1 MLLYLRMTPE
11 EPYLNLKDM
20 FRLAVIIPTYNNPLT
35 LANVVEGVLKYS
47 SDIIVVDDGSDIE
60 GASVATQLKGVI
72 LIRHSKNRG
81 KGPALSTGL
90 RRARELGFS
99 HALTFDADGQHF
111 PEDIPGIVKAAE
123 EEPHVLWIGS
133 RELGCK
139 NMPRKNT
146 FANKFS
152 NFWFRAETGINL
164 SDTQSGLR
172 IYPLEKLSSIRIIS
186 GRYEWELEII
196 VRAAW
201 MGIDV
206 RNYPIKVY
214 YPPEGE
220 RVSHFKPI
228 KDFTRIS
235 LLNTVLTFIALLWWW
250 PLRFFKWFTKENI
263 KKFIKNHI
271 TESKESNLKIASSV
285 GLGLFF
291 GISPLWGYQ
300 MIAAVATAH
309 LLKLNK
315 VLTLVSSNISIP
327 PMIPFIL
334 YGSFLAGSLI
344 LGEPLNVLPS
354 ELSLESISGS
364 LKQYLIGSFAFAIL
378 AGLSGMFTAYIFLS
392 IFRRR
397 EV

>member
-1 MLLYLRMTPE
+1 M
-11 EPYLNLKDM
+11 
-20 FRLAVIIPTYNNPLT
+20 
-35 LANVVEGVLKYS
+35 
-47 SDIIVVDDGSDIE
+47 
-60 GASVATQLKGVI
+60 
-72 LIRHSKNRG
+72 
-81 KGPALSTGL
+81 
-90 RRARELGFS
+90 
-99 HALTFDADGQHF
+99 
-111 PEDIPGIVKAAE
+111 
-123 EEPHVLWIGS
+123 
-133 RELGCK
+133 
-139 NMPRKNT
+139 
-146 FANKFS
+146 
-152 NFWFRAETGINL
+152 
-164 SDTQSGLR
+164 
-172 IYPLEKLSSIRIIS
+172 
-186 GRYEWELEII
+186 
-196 VRAAW
+196 
-201 MGIDV
+201 
-206 RNYPIKVY
+206 
-214 YPPEGE
+214 
-220 RVSHFKPI
+220 
-228 KDFTRIS
+228 
-235 LLNTVLTFIALLWWW
+235 
-250 PLRFFKWFTKENI
+250 
-263 KKFIKNHI
+263 
-271 TESKESNLKIASSV
+271 KIASSV